1 MHRRGESGI
10 SVNQDAPGL
19 VSGRKGENDVG
30 MTETLSPPH
39 RAGPGAPRQAAE
51 AAILAAAE
59 RVFGRHGFRGA
70 SMNEIAREASVPK
83 PNIHYYFGTKEELY
97 RSVLENIMTFWL
109 QDADYWLVPER
120 RAREGFEGYIRAKM
134 AFSRERPDA
143 SRIFAYELLQGAGN
157 IHHYLSTTLREHV
170 ARRARTFDVWHTE
183 RQMPAI
189 DPTHLMF
196 AIWSMTQ
203 AYADMSAQMTALTGH
218 AVLRDADFEAGLQTI
233 LRLVLGFCNDIEDRG

>member
-1 MHRRGESGI
+1 
-10 SVNQDAPGL
+10 
-19 VSGRKGENDVG
+19 
-30 MTETLSPPH
+30 MTETLPPSSVGRAVH
-39 RAGPGAPRQAAE
+39 RTRPGTPRPGIPRQAAE

-59 RVFGRHGFRGA
+59 RVFGLHGFRGA
-70 SMNEIAREASVPK
+70 SVNEIAREAGVPK

-97 RSVLENIMTFWL
+97 CSVLENIMTFWL
-109 QDADYWLVPER
+109 RDADDWLVPER

-143 SRIFAYELLQGAGN
+143 SRIFAYEVLQGAGN

-170 ARRARTFDVWHTE
+170 ARRARTFEVWHRE

-189 DPTHLMF
+189 DPVHLMF

-203 AYADMSAQMTALTGH
+203 AYADMSAQISAVTGH
-218 AVLRDADFEAGLQTI
+218 AVLHDSDFEAGLQTI
-233 LRLVLGFCNDIEDRG
+233 LRLVLGFCNDIEDRA

>member
-1 MHRRGESGI
+1 MPRDKH
-10 SVNQDAPGL
+10 GL
-19 VSGRKGENDVG
+19 VSGRKAENDVC
-30 MTETLSPPH
+30 MTETLSSSAG
-39 RAGPGAPRQAAE
+39 RAAHKARPGIPRQAAE

-59 RVFGRHGFRGA
+59 RVFGQHGFRGA
-70 SMNEIAREASVPK
+70 SMNEIAREAGVPK

-109 QDADYWLVPER
+109 RDADHWLVPER

-134 AFSRERPDA
+134 AFSRARPDA

-170 ARRARTFDVWHTE
+170 ARRARTFEVWHGE

-189 DPTHLMF
+189 DPVHLMF

-203 AYADMSAQMTALTGH
+203 AYADMSAQMSAVIGCPALG
-218 AVLRDADFEAGLQTI
+218 DSDFEAGLRTI
-233 LRLVLGFCNDIEDRG
+233 LRLVLGFCNDIGDQA